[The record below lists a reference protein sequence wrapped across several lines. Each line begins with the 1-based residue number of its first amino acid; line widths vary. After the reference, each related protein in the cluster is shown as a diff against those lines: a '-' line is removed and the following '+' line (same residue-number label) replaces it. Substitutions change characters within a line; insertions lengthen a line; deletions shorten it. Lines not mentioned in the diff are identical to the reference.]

1 MQGVIETTVNP
12 DLQEDPDMPDRQEDE
27 RELTMN
33 DA

>member
-12 DLQEDPDMPDRQEDE
+12 DLQKDPDMPDRQEDGM
-27 RELTMN
+27 ELTMD